1 MSDNTNIK
9 LENLSSKIINESGIN
24 SSTEYTSVLLTIMII
39 GIILNCIRVIQECSN
54 NKTRKMSKEE
64 TVVFYQKEIR
74 KLSDRKGWYTKMRIR
89 KAIRREMKMGVYK
102 EYGSSIVDSMLS
114 IGENI
119 TEDEVSSILEALNV

>member
-1 MSDNTNIK
+1 MKNEN
-9 LENLSSKIINESGIN
+9 LENLSSKIINESGLN
-24 SSTEYTSVLLTIMII
+24 STTEYTSVLLTIMVI

-54 NKTRKMSKEE
+54 NKTKKMSKEE
-64 TVVFYQKEIR
+64 TVTFYQKEIK
-74 KLSDRKGWYTKMRIR
+74 KLSDRRGWYTKMRIR

-102 EYGSSIVDSMLS
+102 EYGSSILDSMLS